1 MTHQWTAPKAAL
13 ILALA
18 AAPNFGFAD
27 DTHTK
32 TAAPENHAPIGVMG
46 DHRHKAGE
54 YMVSL
59 RQMNMRMEGN
69 LHGRDKV
76 SDSEV
81 LAMPNQHGMPAN
93 LRVVPQKMD
102 MRMTMLGVMYAP
114 NDNVTLLAMLMQ
126 IDNEMTLNTYNA
138 MTQEYAGSFSSK
150 SAGLGDTIIG
160 ALMHGGDTKKGTWHY
175 GLALSLPTGAIDE
188 TGRVLTPMS
197 REGSPHYM
205 TSRLPY
211 PMQLGSGS
219 YDFKPSLTYQGDRR
233 GWRIG
238 GQANAVLRLNDNDE
252 DYRLGD
258 KFEFQGWA
266 MKNLSPYASASLRL
280 DANHQGKIDGQDSQ
294 IALPVPTA
302 QTAFSGGTFANM
314 SLGVNFIAQS
324 GALRGHRLALE
335 VSLPLHQDAHGVQ
348 MQRQES
354 VTLGWQKAF

>member
-102 MRMTMLGVMYAP
+102 MQMTMLGVMYAP
-114 NDNVTLLAMLMQ
+114 NDNVNLLAMLMQ
-126 IDNEMTLNTYNA
+126 IDNEMTLTTYQG
-138 MTQEYAGSFSSK
+138 MMGDTVLKQFTSK
-150 SAGLGDTIIG
+150 STGLGDTTIG
-160 ALMHGGDTKKGTWHY
+160 ALMHGGDTQNGAWHY
-175 GLALSLPTGAIDE
+175 GLALSLPTGAIDKTGIVLKPNGE
-188 TGRVLTPMS
+188 TDRK
-197 REGSPHYM
+197 
-205 TSRLPY
+205 RLPY

-219 YDFKPSLTYQGDRR
+219 YDFKPSLTYQRDWQ

-238 GQANAVLRLNDNDE
+238 AQANAVLRLNDNDA

-258 KFEFQGWA
+258 KLELQGWV
-266 MKNLSPYASASLRL
+266 MKNLSPWASASLRL

-348 MQRQES
+348 MKREETL
-354 VTLGWQKAF
+354 TLGWQKAF